1 MYKNIHFKI
10 NGKSRTHSVN
20 IQESLL
26 ELLRRLGYSGVKKG
40 CGVGE
45 CGACTVLIDGE
56 PIDSCIYLA
65 VWAEGKEITTIEGIA
80 QNGKLSNVQEAFIE
94 EGAIQCGFC
103 TPGLVL
109 TTTAMVN
116 SGKEYTQEE
125 IKRELSGHFCR
136 CTGYQ
141 NILKAAEKAIN
152 SEHKCRCSNHS

>member
-1 MYKNIHFKI
+1 MDELKRKI
-10 NGKSRTHSVN
+10 SFNVNDEQVSLEVDIRT
-20 IQESLL
+20 SLL
-26 ELLRRLGYSGVKKG
+26 EVLRNELHLTGVKQG

-65 VWAEGKEITTIEGIA
+65 IWADGKTITTVEGLA
-80 QNGKLSNVQEAFIE
+80 KNGKLSKVQEAYVN

-109 TTTAMVN
+109 TTTALVEK
-116 SGKEYTQEE
+116 GEQLTDEE
-125 IKRELSGHFCR
+125 IKREISGHFCR

-141 NILKAAEKAIN
+141 KIFMAVKKVLEDK
-152 SEHKCRCSNHS
+152 